1 MNDNILCSFKFFYL
15 SFTLNWDLKWNS
27 CVWER
32 TRWQWR
38 YTHLFLIYKMP
49 IPGSA
54 APSCVMQGSPE
65 RGRALSTPT
74 ASYSSGAWMCHKTE
88 LNGIK
93 IGRSR
98 GVEEIS
104 VQWHELPTATDA
116 VVASWLAPW
125 HGEGPGL
132 TSPCWWPG
140 NATHSCPPV
149 LVVNHL
155 LLTPAKKDL

>member
-15 SFTLNWDLKWNS
+15 SFALNWDLKWNS

-38 YTHLFLIYKMP
+38 YTRLFLIYKMP

-65 RGRALSTPT
+65 RCRALSTPT

-88 LNGIK
+88 LNGVK
-93 IGRSR
+93 IGWSH

-104 VQWHELPTATDA
+104 VQWHELPTDA
-116 VVASWLAPW
+116 VVASWPAPW
-125 HGEGPGL
+125 HGGRRMERDL
-132 TSPCWWPG
+132 VWPALAG
-140 NATHSCPPV
+140 DLLMPHTPV
-149 LVVNHL
+149 
-155 LLTPAKKDL
+155 P